1 MALIRTPTR
10 FDFAESTSPSDR
22 GRLGFVLAM
31 AKTAFTFTFTDP
43 PSAADVASLEVG
55 DAPLIEIT
63 FESEDLTPAA
73 IAAVM
78 DAVDSWLAAGRRVRL
93 IEAPQMLAHTLYK
106 VGRLKNS
113 AMLTIEVRRTEP
125 YAG

>member
-1 MALIRTPTR
+1 MPESKAFQII
-10 FDFAESTSPSDR
+10 FA
-22 GRLGFVLAM
+22 
-31 AKTAFTFTFTDP
+31 DP
-43 PSAADVASLEVG
+43 PSAVDVATLQVD
-55 DAPLIEIT
+55 DASRIEIT
-63 FESEDLTPAA
+63 FESEDLTPVA
-73 IAAVM
+73 IAALV

-113 AMLTIEVRRTEP
+113 ALLAIEVRRTEP